1 MVKWLFISV
10 PLSIASLAS
19 VPLLAQTDLIELRK
33 DPFRQPDI
41 LKYQP
46 PNPVAR
52 QSQEQ
57 NDNSEAP
64 QLKLTATLISV
75 SEPMVIVNNQLL
87 HIGDEIEGMRLILI
101 DEGRAIFRHRGKN
114 HELTLDEPEDE
125 AQAIS
130 EE

>member
-1 MVKWLFISV
+1 MVKWLIIAASV
-10 PLSIASLAS
+10 MLAGLASL
-19 VPLLAQTDLIELRK
+19 PLLAQSDLIELKK

-41 LKYQP
+41 LKYKP
-46 PNPVAR
+46 PAPVAR
-52 QSQEQ
+52 QRLERIG
-57 NDNSEAP
+57 DTDTP

-75 SEPMVIVNNQLL
+75 SEPMVIVNDQLL

-114 HELTLDEPEDE
+114 HELTLDQPEDE
-125 AQAIS
+125 VQAVS